1 MTSPNLPRG
10 ERLPRV
16 RALLATGAALLIAAL
31 LASCGGEDQADRA
44 ATAGPA
50 SSAFPATIAHALGA
64 TTIPAEPKRVVAV
77 GYSDHET
84 LLALGVKPV
93 GAMDWFGQGTYGK
106 WPWERAAWG
115 GKPAQIVSS
124 KSYEIDF
131 EKVAALRPD
140 LILGIYAELKRSD
153 YDKLSQI
160 APTVA
165 QAKGGAY
172 TTPWRDMTRVIAK
185 AVGRVAHGEQ
195 LIRDVDAKFAAF
207 RKAHPEAAR
216 QEALVVDAG
225 QAPKSYYPFSSS
237 DPRGQFLREL
247 GYKGS
252 PAIDRLAGHAFGAE
266 VAKERVDLLDVDRLF
281 LLIDA
286 PARKRLDADALFN
299 RLDVAREGRVT
310 ALGYYSG
317 DQLGAAVAFNSVL
330 SIPYALKGIAAQLG
344 EAPATPKRVVALDF
358 PSADAV
364 IALGVTPVAI
374 GRVSYVPGGVQ
385 AWTKA
390 ALHGRAPKLIDTD
403 TQVPLEEI
411 AALRPDLIVATNSY
425 DLAPARSKL
434 EKLATLVTAKHG
446 AGVDTWQ
453 ESTLLVGRA
462 LGRDAQARKLV
473 AETEARVARARDEHP
488 AFAGK
493 TVTLFNY
500 YRGDAWAIS
509 SPDDFSIR
517 FLSTLGF
524 ALAPQIER
532 RRGKDGRLQV
542 SAERLGLL
550 DADVVLGTSSDSK
563 AKLEELTRG
572 PLFQRL
578 EAVKRGAYS
587 TLDIGPATA
596 IAFPSALSVSY
607 ALDEL
612 VPLLDR
618 LTAQ

>member
-1 MTSPNLPRG
+1 VTPPKQIRG
-10 ERLPRV
+10 W
-16 RALLATGAALLIAAL
+16 RAPLLIAAL
-31 LASCGGEDQADRA
+31 LVAGCGGDDEADRSA
-44 ATAGPA
+44 APTKAA
-50 SSAFPATIAHALGA
+50 SSAFPVTVSHALGS
-64 TTIPAEPKRVVAV
+64 TTIPAEPKRVVVV
-77 GYSDHET
+77 GYTDHET
-84 LLALGVKPV
+84 LLALGVRPV

-106 WPWERAAWG
+106 WPWERRAWG
-115 GKPAQIVSS
+115 GKPAQIVSN

-140 LILGIYAELKRSD
+140 LIVGTYADLKRND

-165 QAKGGAY
+165 QGKGDAY

-185 AVGRVAHGEQ
+185 AVGRVAQGEK
-195 LIRDVDAKFAAF
+195 LIAGVDAQFAAF
-207 RKAHPEAAR
+207 RKAHPEVAG

-225 QAPKSYYPFSSS
+225 QAPKSYYPFASA
-237 DPRGQFLREL
+237 DPRGQFLAEL

-252 PAIDRLAGHAFGAE
+252 PGIDKLVGHGFGAE

-281 LLIDA
+281 LLIDE

-299 RLDVAREGRVT
+299 RLDVAKSRRVT
-310 ALGYYSG
+310 PLGYYSG

-344 EAPATPKRVVALDF
+344 EQTASGSVPKRVVALDF

-364 IALGVTPVAI
+364 IALGVTPIAI
-374 GRVSYVPGGVQ
+374 GKVSYVPGGVQ

-390 ALHGRAPKLIDTD
+390 ALGARTPKLIDAE

-411 AALRPDLIVATNSY
+411 AALHPDLIVATNAY
-425 DLAPARSKL
+425 NLGPVRSKL
-434 EKLATLVTAKHG
+434 EKLAPVVTWKHG

-453 ESTLLVGRA
+453 ESTLLVGEA
-462 LGRDAQARKLV
+462 LHREAKARQLV
-473 AETEARVARARDEHP
+473 ADTESRVARAREEHP
-488 AFAGK
+488 AFVGK

-500 YRGDAWAIS
+500 YQGTAWAIS

-517 FLSTLGF
+517 FLSSLGF
-524 ALAPQIER
+524 KLAPEIER
-532 RRGKDGRLQV
+532 RKGKDGRLEV
-542 SAERLGLL
+542 SNERVSLL
-550 DADVVLGTSSDSK
+550 DADVVLGTSSDSA
-563 AKLEELTRG
+563 AKLRELTRG
-572 PLFQRL
+572 TLFQRL
-578 EAVKRGAYS
+578 SAVKRDAYS
-587 TLDIGPATA
+587 SIDIGPATS
-596 IAFPSALSVSY
+596 IAFPSALSVNY
-607 ALDEL
+607 AVDEL

>member
-1 MTSPNLPRG
+1 MT
-10 ERLPRV
+10 RL
-16 RALLATGAALLIAAL
+16 ASLLLIAAL
-31 LASCGGEDQADRA
+31 LAAGCGGGDEPDRPA
-44 ATAGPA
+44 APVTA
-50 SSAFPATIAHALGA
+50 SSAFPVTIAHALGS
-64 TTIPAEPKRVVAV
+64 TTIPAEPKRVVVV
-77 GYSDHET
+77 GYTDHET

-106 WPWERAAWG
+106 WPWERKAWG
-115 GKPAQIVSS
+115 GKPAQIVSN

-131 EKVAALRPD
+131 EKVAALHPD
-140 LILGIYAELKRSD
+140 LILGTYADLKRDD

-165 QAKGGAY
+165 QAKGDAY
-172 TTPWRDMTRVIAK
+172 TTPWRDMARTIAK
-185 AVGRVAHGEQ
+185 AVGRVAKGEK
-195 LIRDVDAKFAAF
+195 LIAGVDAQFAAF
-207 RKAHPEAAR
+207 REAHPEAAN

-225 QAPKSYYPFSSS
+225 QAPKSYYPFSSA
-237 DPRGQFLREL
+237 DPRGQFLAEL

-252 PAIDRLAGHAFGAE
+252 PAIDKLAGHTFGTE

-286 PARKRLDADALFN
+286 PAKKRLDADALFN
-299 RLDVAREGRVT
+299 RLEVAKSGHVT

-344 EAPATPKRVVALDF
+344 PGTSAAAGPSPKRVVALDF

-364 IALGVTPVAI
+364 IALGVTPIAI
-374 GRVSYVPGGVQ
+374 GKVSYVDGGIQ

-390 ALHGRAPKLIDTD
+390 ALGKATPKLIESEA
-403 TQVPLEEI
+403 QISLEEV
-411 AALRPDLIVATNSY
+411 AQLHPDLIVATNTY
-425 DLAPARSKL
+425 NLGPVRSKL
-434 EKLATLVTAKHG
+434 EKLAPLVTWKHG

-453 ESTLLVGRA
+453 ESTLLVGQA
-462 LGRDAQARKLV
+462 LHREAKARQLV
-473 AETEARVARARDEHP
+473 ADTEARVARAREEHP

-500 YRGDAWAIS
+500 YRGASWAIS

-517 FLSTLGF
+517 FLSSLGF
-524 ALAPQIER
+524 ELSPQIAR
-532 RRGKDGRLQV
+532 RKGKDGRLEV
-542 SAERLGLL
+542 SNERVSVL
-550 DADVVLGTSSDSK
+550 DADVVLGTSSDSS
-563 AKLEELTRG
+563 AKLDEMARG

-578 EAVKRGAYS
+578 SAVERGAYS
-587 TLDIGPATA
+587 SIDIGPATS
-596 IAFPSALSVSY
+596 IAFPSVLSVNY